1 MQKSKAFT
9 PPPKHLTRKLTST
22 PKHLVR
28 GFTLIEL
35 VLAIIIFTLI
45 LFGVLYFVR
54 LKQGG

>member
-1 MQKSKAFT
+1 MRKAFT
-9 PPPKHLTRKLTST
+9 PTPKNLTIKLNST